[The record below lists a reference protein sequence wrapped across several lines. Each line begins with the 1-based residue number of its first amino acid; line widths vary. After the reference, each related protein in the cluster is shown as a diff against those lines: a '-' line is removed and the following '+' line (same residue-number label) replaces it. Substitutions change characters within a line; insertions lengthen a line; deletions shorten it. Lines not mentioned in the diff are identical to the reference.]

1 MVSYLLI
8 GERCLLATVFGIA
21 FFSKVRDISKF
32 QQVRT
37 SIQKLTM
44 LSTPT
49 AMLVTLLLVI
59 CEGTTA
65 TLLALPL
72 APRVGFALA
81 TGLLVLLTAVVIRAV
96 RGGVLVECRCFG
108 RSGSLMGNAMIVRN
122 LLLMAFAVPGIIL
135 SPTTPTTD
143 LVYLAL
149 ALIVG
154 CILAVFF
161 TRYYD
166 RLIRVIVKRRV
177 YANAHGRVWDMNFEA
192 AP

>member
-8 GERCLLATVFGIA
+8 SERCLLATVFGIA
-21 FFSKVRDISKF
+21 FFSKVRGISKL
-32 QQVRT
+32 QQFRA

-44 LSTPT
+44 LPTPT
-49 AMLVTLLLVI
+49 AMLMTLILVI
-59 CEGTTA
+59 CEGITA

-81 TGLLVLLTAVVIRAV
+81 TGLLALLTAVVIRAV
-96 RGGVLVECRCFG
+96 RGGVLAECRCFG

-122 LLLMAFAVPGIIL
+122 LLLMALAVSGTIL

-143 LVYLAL
+143 PVYLAL

-166 RLIRVIVKRRV
+166 HLIRVIVKRRAS
-177 YANAHGRVWDMNFEA
+177 ANAHGRAWDMNFET